1 MAKRNALGRGLDGI
15 IKSNTN
21 VIPSNPLAESSVKGA
36 AILVDIKKLDRN
48 KEQPRKKFKEAP
60 LEELANSIKE
70 HGILQP
76 IVVQDKKDH
85 YEIIAGERRWRAAMK
100 AGLTEVPVIV
110 KNLTDQE
117 IFEISLIENLQR
129 EDLDPIEE
137 AAGYKRLKEDFS
149 LTDEQVAERV
159 FKSRAEVTNSMRL
172 LKLTVE
178 VQQYVMED
186 KISKGHARALL
197 SIEDSKK
204 QVQVA
209 KQVAEE
215 NLSVRETE
223 KLVKALTA
231 LEKPVKKK
239 DDSLKQYQIQ
249 YDSLAQKISEQLGTK
264 VSVSLKNKNSG
275 KLEIE
280 FYTSEEFENLFQKL
294 TK

>member
-231 LEKPVKKK
+231 PEKPVKKK